1 MGKRLF
7 QIFAVSDTV
16 LRIKDKA
23 FFIRTIVV
31 FSLSLCVL
39 LFTGIFLWEFFKDQN
54 LQWLIVIVLVLCS
67 LVFGYFIS
75 LYALSPLFKT
85 NKLLD
90 FLLKDTLHELNIPL
104 SVIKANLQMLQ
115 SEEMDA
121 KKCKRLDRIS
131 LASDDLHLLYKEVDY
146 YIKREIRE
154 EMKEV
159 FDLLEVV
166 TSVIKKLED
175 VGHGIKIIH
184 DILPTELLADKH
196 GFAKVISNLLSNA
209 MKYNHNNADIYIYQK
224 ENQLIIKDDGVGMSE
239 AELFLVF
246 DRYYQVDSSK
256 EGHGI
261 GLSIV
266 KAYCDDFKI
275 LMNIRSKKGEGT
287 MVTLDIS
294 NLIHKK

>member
-1 MGKRLF
+1 MVKIQL
-7 QIFAVSDTV
+7 QIFVVSDIV
-16 LRIKDKA
+16 LRTKDKV
-23 FFIRTIVV
+23 FFIRAIIA
-31 FSLSLCVL
+31 FSISLSIL
-39 LFTGIFLWEFFKDQN
+39 LTIGIFVWEFFRDESSK
-54 LQWLIVIVLVLCS
+54 WWIIVILALCS
-67 LVFGYFIS
+67 LICGYFIS
-75 LYALSPLFKT
+75 LFALSPLFKT
-85 NKLLD
+85 NRLLD

-115 SEEMDA
+115 SEEIDA
-121 KKCKRLDRIS
+121 KRAKRLDRIL

-154 EMKEV
+154 ELKEV
-159 FDLLEVV
+159 FDLHDVV
-166 TSVIKKLED
+166 ESVVKKLED
-175 VGHGIKIIH
+175 IRHDTKIIC
-184 DILPTELLADKH
+184 DVLSIELFADKH

-209 MKYNHNNADIYIYQK
+209 IKYNLNNADIHIYQK
-224 ENQLIIKDDGVGMSE
+224 ENQLIIKDNGVGMSE

-246 DRYYQVDSSK
+246 DRYYQVDTSS

-275 LMNIRSKKGEGT
+275 LMSIRSKKGEGT
-287 MVTLDIS
+287 TVTLDIS

>member
-7 QIFAVSDTV
+7 QIFALSGTV

-31 FSLSLCVL
+31 FALSLCAL

-131 LASDDLHLLYKEVDY
+131 LASDDLHLLYKVVDY

-175 VGHGIKIIH
+175 VGHGVKIIH

-209 MKYNHNNADIYIYQK
+209 MKYNHNKADIHIYQK
-224 ENQLIIKDDGVGMSE
+224 ENRLIIKDDGVGMSE

>member
-1 MGKRLF
+1 M
-7 QIFAVSDTV
+7 
-16 LRIKDKA
+16 RIKDKA